1 MNPHGFPRQ
10 ILSLV
15 RLPIPPLS
23 HLSKQL
29 ILLALD
35 GFVSSPTGTI
45 LTGRRFSYRARLV
58 SYQRLNR
65 LQSNTGLNQS
75 GREGMP
81 VAVPRFSSGFMLFFA
96 YQNESLAI
104 AGFS

>member
-1 MNPHGFPRQ
+1 
-10 ILSLV
+10 V
-15 RLPIPPLS
+15 S
-23 HLSKQL
+23 H
-29 ILLALD
+29 
-35 GFVSSPTGTI
+35 
-45 LTGRRFSYRARLV
+45 
-58 SYQRLNR
+58 QRLNR
-65 LQSNTGLNQS
+65 LQSNTGLNRS